1 MRNGQAGLWML
12 AIAWGVAVFLAAR
25 WVILAKAGQPGWAG
39 LIPVYHWHI
48 EFKITGR
55 SRWWDVALWL
65 FYPLVIVIWVLH
77 NLDLA
82 RAFRRSYWFG
92 LGMVFVPIVFYP
104 WLAFGRSRY
113 AGPNGEGP
121 CVVRGVNPFLQR
133 EEDGLN
139 GVS

>member
-1 MRNGQAGLWML
+1 MNNGQAGLVMALAWMI
-12 AIAWGVAVFLAAR
+12 AIFLASR

-65 FYPLVIVIWVLH
+65 FYPLVLVVWVLH

-82 RAFRRSYWFG
+82 RTYRRSWLFG
-92 LGMVFVPIVFYP
+92 VGMVVMPFIFYP
-104 WLAFGRSRY
+104 ILAFGRSRY
-113 AGPNGEGP
+113 AGPGGDGP
-121 CVVRGVNPFLQR
+121 CVIQGENPFQR
-133 EEDGLN
+133 RETALE
-139 GVS
+139 